1 MHLNIYIRVF
11 MPNDTTSKVI
21 TLINIPLHPSATMTI
36 GELREDAKQLADEW
50 KIANP
55 HIQDVYW
62 RVVGT
67 L

>member
-1 MHLNIYIRVF
+1 MRLIISVRVF
-11 MPNDTTSKVI
+11 VPNANTSKVI
-21 TLINIPLHPSATMTI
+21 TLTNIPLHPSATMTI
-36 GELREDAKQLADEW
+36 GELREDAEQLAYEW

-55 HIQDVYW
+55 HIQNVYW